1 MPERSIRTRFEL
13 EGEKQYKQAI
23 SEINSGVKVLDSE
36 MRKLSA
42 TFEGETGS
50 LDFLEREYDILNRKM
65 LSQKDSVET
74 LRQAVKD
81 AGQAYKESD
90 PRLQQWIIRLNDAEA
105 ALAKTYGKLGEVQAA
120 IDNDFI
126 DTQTVY
132 VKELSE
138 EVKVFDSQLGLL
150 DKTYKDNADSAE
162 YLSQKQ
168 EILKAKIGNQA
179 EAVDV
184 LEAALKKSIE
194 IHGKSAQQTRD
205 LQIALNSAK
214 GELIETRAAADDTA
228 TAMEELNKPV
238 EETVPEMKSLGD
250 VLDTI
255 ADKLGI
261 KLPDGISKFTG
272 GLGKIP
278 AATAAAVTGVA
289 AVVAVVIK
297 LEKKL
302 MDVTKE
308 TAAAAK
314 ALEALSSQTGVSTT
328 DLQAFQ
334 YAEDFIG
341 VSSDQLADSLKD
353 LTTKM
358 SDAANGNEE
367 TAAKFDQLSV
377 SIYDAQGN
385 LRSSYDVFLDVIDGL
400 GEMSNQAER
409 DALAMSLINE
419 SAQQLNPLIE
429 QGSGSLKKYADE
441 AENVG
446 YILSNDQLKA
456 LTAVDEAQNR
466 LLKSQ
471 EAVSKQISA
480 EYAPYMSDA
489 LNETRELIEKVGT
502 ALVDS
507 GAVDAFG
514 SILDSAV
521 SLLEPLGDLT
531 ADILPP
537 LGKLLQGI
545 AGTLA
550 WAADTI
556 NLIVGLL
563 TLNGDRISTALGLN
577 PNKASNIQK
586 ALYGADYKTES
597 YYDSTGNY
605 YDPTTGQWTGNYF
618 HNAGGNDNFPG
629 GRTRVGE
636 NGPETVYLPQG
647 TVIAN
652 AQETRADGGYDA
664 PVNVYIEA
672 RTIQEFNDI
681 IEIVRDAQRVRR
693 MKGAPR

>member
-1 MPERSIRTRFEL
+1 MATRKVNTEFTVT
-13 EGEKQYKQAI
+13 GEEKLRRAI
-23 SEINSGVKVLDSE
+23 TEINNGAKVLKSE
-36 MRKLSA
+36 MNKLTAEYDGNTDSA
-42 TFEGETGS
+42 E
-50 LDFLEREYDILNRKM
+50 FLTQKYDILERQM
-65 LSQKDSVET
+65 LTQKDKVEA
-74 LRQAVKD
+74 LKQAVAD
-81 AGQAYKESD
+81 SAEAYGEADS
-90 PRLQQWIIRLNDAEA
+90 RTQNWIIQLNNAEA
-105 ALAKTYGKLGEVQAA
+105 ALANTYGEMGR
-120 IDNDFI
+120 
-126 DTQTVY
+126 TQTAIENMD
-132 VKELSE
+132 KSLD
-138 EVKVFDSQLGLL
+138 EVSDSTG
-150 DKTYKDNADSAE
+150 SA
-162 YLSQKQ
+162 
-168 EILKAKIGNQA
+168 A
-179 EAVDV
+179 EGV
-184 LEAALKKSIE
+184 
-194 IHGKSAQQTRD
+194 T
-205 LQIALNSAK
+205 
-214 GELIETRAAADDTA
+214 
-228 TAMEELNKPV
+228 
-238 EETVPEMKSLGD
+238 SLGD
-250 VLDTI
+250 VLDTV
-255 ADKLGI
+255 ADKLGV
-261 KLPDGISKFTG
+261 KLPDGLSKFTG

-278 AATAAAVTGVA
+278 ASTAAAAAGIA
-289 AVVAVVIK
+289 AVVAAGIK
-297 LEKKL
+297 LERKL

-314 ALEALSSQTGVSTT
+314 ELEALSLQTSVSTT

-367 TAAKFDQLSV
+367 TAAKFDQLGV

-429 QGSGSLKKYADE
+429 QGSGSLKKYAAE
-441 AENVG
+441 AEKVG

-456 LTAVDEAQNR
+456 LTDVDEAQNR

-502 ALVDS
+502 ALIDS

-537 LGKLLQGI
+537 LGTLLQGI

>member
-1 MPERSIRTRFEL
+1 MPTRQVNTDFKVT
-13 EGEKQYKQAI
+13 GEEKLKRAI
-23 SEINSGVKVLDSE
+23 AEINNGTKVLNSE
-36 MRKLSA
+36 MRKLTAEYDGNNDSI
-42 TFEGETGS
+42 E
-50 LDFLEREYDILNRKM
+50 FLTQKYDILERQM
-65 LSQKDSVET
+65 LSQKDKVEA
-74 LRQAVKD
+74 LKKAVAD
-81 AGQAYKESD
+81 SAEAYGEADS
-90 PRLQQWIIRLNDAEA
+90 RTQNWIIQLNNAEA
-105 ALAKTYGKLGEVQAA
+105 ALANTYGEMGR
-120 IDNDFI
+120 
-126 DTQTVY
+126 TQTAIENMD
-132 VKELSE
+132 KSLD
-138 EVKVFDSQLGLL
+138 EVSGS
-150 DKTYKDNADSAE
+150 TGSA
-162 YLSQKQ
+162 
-168 EILKAKIGNQA
+168 A
-179 EAVDV
+179 EGV
-184 LEAALKKSIE
+184 
-194 IHGKSAQQTRD
+194 T
-205 LQIALNSAK
+205 
-214 GELIETRAAADDTA
+214 
-228 TAMEELNKPV
+228 
-238 EETVPEMKSLGD
+238 SLGD
-250 VLDTI
+250 VLDTV
-255 ADKLGI
+255 ADKLGV

-278 AATAAAVTGVA
+278 ASTAAAAAGIA
-289 AVVAVVIK
+289 AVVAAGIK
-297 LEKKL
+297 LERKL

-308 TAAAAK
+308 SAAAAK
-314 ALEALSSQTGVSTT
+314 ELEALSLQSGVSAQ

-334 YAEDFIG
+334 YAEDFLD
-341 VSSDQLADSLKD
+341 VSTDTLTDSLKD

-358 SDAANGNEE
+358 SDAKDGNEDVI
-367 TAAKFDQLSV
+367 AMFDQLGVSV
-377 SIYDAQGN
+377 TDAGGN
-385 LRSSYDVFLDVIDGL
+385 LRDSYDVFLDVIDGL

-409 DALAMSLINE
+409 DALAMGLINE
-419 SAQQLNPLIE
+419 SAQKLNPLIE
-429 QGSGSLKKYADE
+429 QGSGSLKKYAAE

-489 LNETRELIEKVGT
+489 LNETRELIENVGK
-502 ALVDS
+502 ALIDS

-531 ADILPP
+531 SDILPP
-537 LGKLLQGI
+537 LGTLLQGI

>member
-1 MPERSIRTRFEL
+1 MATRKVNTEFTVT
-13 EGEKQYKQAI
+13 GEEKLRRAI
-23 SEINSGVKVLDSE
+23 TEINNGAKVLKSE
-36 MRKLSA
+36 MNKLTAEYDGNTDSA
-42 TFEGETGS
+42 E
-50 LDFLEREYDILNRKM
+50 FLTQKYDILERQM
-65 LSQKDSVET
+65 LTQQDKVKF
-74 LRQAVKD
+74 LKQAV
-81 AGQAYKESD
+81 AGAAEAYGEADS
-90 PRLQQWIIRLNDAEA
+90 RTQNWIIQLNNAEA
-105 ALAKTYGKLGEVQAA
+105 ALANTYGEMGR
-120 IDNDFI
+120 
-126 DTQTVY
+126 TQTAI
-132 VKELSE
+132 E
-138 EVKVFDSQLGLL
+138 DMDGAL
-150 DKTYKDNADSAE
+150 DNVSGST
-162 YLSQKQ
+162 
-168 EILKAKIGNQA
+168 
-179 EAVDV
+179 
-184 LEAALKKSIE
+184 
-194 IHGKSAQQTRD
+194 
-205 LQIALNSAK
+205 
-214 GELIETRAAADDTA
+214 ETASGG
-228 TAMEELNKPV
+228 ME
-238 EETVPEMKSLGD
+238 SLGD
-250 VLDTI
+250 VLDTV

-261 KLPDGISKFTG
+261 KLPDSITKTAD
-272 GLGKIP
+272 GLGAIP
-278 AATAAAVTGVA
+278 TSTAVAAGAFAAVL
-289 AVVAVVIK
+289 AVVVK

-302 MDVTKE
+302 MDMTKE
-308 TAAAAK
+308 AADSAK
-314 ALEALSSQTGVSTT
+314 NLVDMSSQTGISTEN
-328 DLQAFQ
+328 LQAFQ

-341 VSSDQLADSLKD
+341 VSTDTIADSLKD

-358 SDAANGNEE
+358 SDAANGNEDVIE
-367 TAAKFDQLSV
+367 KFDQLGV
-377 SIYDAQGN
+377 SIYDADGN
-385 LRSSYDVFLDVIDGL
+385 LRNAEDTFWDVVDSL
-400 GEMSNQAER
+400 GEMSNQTER
-409 DALAMSLINE
+409 DALAMDLINE
-419 SAQQLNPLIE
+419 SAQKLNPLIE
-429 QGSGSLKKYADE
+429 IGSEGFKKYADE

-502 ALVDS
+502 ALIDS

>member
-1 MPERSIRTRFEL
+1 MATRKVNTEFTVT
-13 EGEKQYKQAI
+13 GEKELRRAI
-23 SEINSGVKVLDSE
+23 TEINNGAKVLKSEMNKLTAEYDGNTDSAEFLAEKYDILVRQMLTQQDKVKVL
-36 MRKLSA
+36 K
-42 TFEGETGS
+42 
-50 LDFLEREYDILNRKM
+50 
-65 LSQKDSVET
+65 
-74 LRQAVKD
+74 QAV
-81 AGQAYKESD
+81 AGAAEAYGEADS
-90 PRLQQWIIRLNDAEA
+90 RTQNWIIELNNAKA
-105 ALAKTYGKLGEVQAA
+105 ALAN
-120 IDNDFI
+120 I
-126 DTQTVY
+126 
-132 VKELSE
+132 S
-138 EVKVFDSQLGLL
+138 
-150 DKTYKDNADSAE
+150 
-162 YLSQKQ
+162 
-168 EILKAKIGNQA
+168 
-179 EAVDV
+179 
-184 LEAALKKSIE
+184 
-194 IHGKSAQQTRD
+194 
-205 LQIALNSAK
+205 
-214 GELIETRAAADDTA
+214 GELERTDTA
-228 TAMEELNKPV
+228 IEDMNKAFDGVSGSTGTATEDM
-238 EETVPEMKSLGD
+238 TSLGD
-250 VLDTI
+250 VLDTV

-272 GLGKIP
+272 RLGKIP
-278 AATAAAVTGVA
+278 ASTAAAAAGIA
-289 AVVAVVIK
+289 AVVAIVIK

-302 MDVTKE
+302 IDVTKE

-314 ALEALSSQTGVSTT
+314 ELEALSLQTGVSTT

-367 TAAKFDQLSV
+367 TAAKFDQLGV

-385 LRSSYDVFLDVIDGL
+385 LRSAYDVFLDVIDGL

-429 QGSGSLKKYADE
+429 QGSGSLKKYAAE

-489 LNETRELIEKVGT
+489 LNETRELIEKVGK

-521 SLLEPLGDLT
+521 SLLEPLGDLVS
-531 ADILPP
+531 DLLPP
-537 LGKLLQGI
+537 LGFLLQGV
-545 AGTLA
+545 AGTIA
-550 WAADTI
+550 WIADTI

>member
-1 MPERSIRTRFEL
+1 MATRKVNTEFTVT
-13 EGEKQYKQAI
+13 GEEKLRRAI
-23 SEINSGVKVLDSE
+23 TEINNGAKVLKSE
-36 MRKLSA
+36 MNKLTAEYDGNTDSA
-42 TFEGETGS
+42 E
-50 LDFLEREYDILNRKM
+50 FLTQKYDILERQM
-65 LSQKDSVET
+65 LTQKDKVEA
-74 LRQAVKD
+74 LKQAVAD
-81 AGQAYKESD
+81 SAEAYGEADSKT
-90 PRLQQWIIRLNDAEA
+90 QGWIIQLNNAEA
-105 ALAKTYGKLGEVQAA
+105 ALANTYGEMGR
-120 IDNDFI
+120 
-126 DTQTVY
+126 TQTAIEDMD
-132 VKELSE
+132 KSLD
-138 EVKVFDSQLGLL
+138 EVS
-150 DKTYKDNADSAE
+150 DSAG
-162 YLSQKQ
+162 S
-168 EILKAKIGNQA
+168 
-179 EAVDV
+179 
-184 LEAALKKSIE
+184 AA
-194 IHGKSAQQTRD
+194 GGMT
-205 LQIALNSAK
+205 
-214 GELIETRAAADDTA
+214 
-228 TAMEELNKPV
+228 
-238 EETVPEMKSLGD
+238 SLGD
-250 VLDTI
+250 VLDTV

-278 AATAAAVTGVA
+278 AATAAAVTGIA
-289 AVVAVVIK
+289 AVVAVVIQ
-297 LEKKL
+297 LTKKL

-314 ALEALSSQTGVSTT
+314 ELQALSSQTGISTR

-358 SDAANGNEE
+358 ADAANGNEE
-367 TAAKFDQLSV
+367 TAAKFDQLGV

-419 SAQQLNPLIE
+419 SAQKLNPLIE
-429 QGSGSLKKYADE
+429 QGSGSLKKYAAE

-456 LTAVDEAQNR
+456 LTAVDDAMNR
-466 LLKSQ
+466 LRLSQ
-471 EAVSKQISA
+471 EAVTKQISA
-480 EYAPYMSDA
+480 EFAPYMSDA
-489 LNETRELIEKVGT
+489 LNETRKLIENIGK

-507 GAVDAFG
+507 GAVDAIG
-514 SILDSAV
+514 SILDSVV
-521 SLLEPLGDLT
+521 SILEPLSELT
-531 ADILPP
+531 QVLMPVVSVQLKAV
-537 LGKLLQGI
+537 
-545 AGTLA
+545 AGTIA
-550 WAADTI
+550 WIADAI
-556 NLIVGLL
+556 NLIAGLL

>member
-1 MPERSIRTRFEL
+1 MPTRQVNTDFKVT
-13 EGEKQYKQAI
+13 GEEKLKRAI
-23 SEINSGVKVLDSE
+23 AEINNGTKVLNSE
-36 MRKLSA
+36 MRKLTAEYDGNTDSV
-42 TFEGETGS
+42 E
-50 LDFLEREYDILNRKM
+50 FLTQKYDILERQM
-65 LSQKDSVET
+65 LTQKDKVEV
-74 LRQAVKD
+74 LKKAVAD
-81 AGQAYKESD
+81 SAAAYGEADS
-90 PRLQQWIIRLNDAEA
+90 RTQNWIIQLNNAEA
-105 ALAKTYGKLGEVQAA
+105 ALANTYSEMGR
-120 IDNDFI
+120 
-126 DTQTVY
+126 TQTAIENMD
-132 VKELSE
+132 KSLD
-138 EVKVFDSQLGLL
+138 EVSDSTG
-150 DKTYKDNADSAE
+150 SA
-162 YLSQKQ
+162 
-168 EILKAKIGNQA
+168 A
-179 EAVDV
+179 EGV
-184 LEAALKKSIE
+184 
-194 IHGKSAQQTRD
+194 T
-205 LQIALNSAK
+205 
-214 GELIETRAAADDTA
+214 
-228 TAMEELNKPV
+228 
-238 EETVPEMKSLGD
+238 SLGD
-250 VLDTI
+250 VLDTV
-255 ADKLGI
+255 ADKLGV

-278 AATAAAVTGVA
+278 ASTAAAAAGIA
-289 AVVAVVIK
+289 AVVAAGIK
-297 LEKKL
+297 LERKL
-302 MDVTKE
+302 MDITRE
-308 TAAAAK
+308 SAAAAK
-314 ALEALSSQTGVSTT
+314 ELEALSLQSGVSAQ

-334 YAEDFIG
+334 YAEDFLD
-341 VSSDQLADSLKD
+341 VSTDTLTDSLKD

-358 SDAANGNEE
+358 SDAKDGNEDVI
-367 TAAKFDQLSV
+367 AMFDQLGVSV
-377 SIYDAQGN
+377 TDAGGN
-385 LRSSYDVFLDVIDGL
+385 LRDSYDVFLDVIDGL

-409 DALAMSLINE
+409 DALAMGLINE

-429 QGSGSLKKYADE
+429 QGSGSLKKYAAE

-537 LGKLLQGI
+537 LGTLLQGI

>member
-1 MPERSIRTRFEL
+1 MPTRQVNTDFKVT
-13 EGEKQYKQAI
+13 GEEKLKRAI
-23 SEINSGVKVLDSE
+23 AEINNGTKVLNSE
-36 MRKLSA
+36 MRKLTAEYDGNNDSI
-42 TFEGETGS
+42 E
-50 LDFLEREYDILNRKM
+50 FLTQKYDILERQM
-65 LSQKDSVET
+65 LSQKDKVEA
-74 LRQAVKD
+74 LKKAVAD
-81 AGQAYKESD
+81 SAEAYGEADS
-90 PRLQQWIIRLNDAEA
+90 RTQNWIIQLNNAEA
-105 ALAKTYGKLGEVQAA
+105 ALANTYGEMGR
-120 IDNDFI
+120 
-126 DTQTVY
+126 TQTAIENMD
-132 VKELSE
+132 KSLD
-138 EVKVFDSQLGLL
+138 EVSGS
-150 DKTYKDNADSAE
+150 TGSA
-162 YLSQKQ
+162 
-168 EILKAKIGNQA
+168 A
-179 EAVDV
+179 EGV
-184 LEAALKKSIE
+184 
-194 IHGKSAQQTRD
+194 T
-205 LQIALNSAK
+205 
-214 GELIETRAAADDTA
+214 
-228 TAMEELNKPV
+228 
-238 EETVPEMKSLGD
+238 SLGD
-250 VLDTI
+250 VLDTV
-255 ADKLGI
+255 ADKLGV

-278 AATAAAVTGVA
+278 ASTAAAAAGIA
-289 AVVAVVIK
+289 AVVAAGIK
-297 LEKKL
+297 LERKL

-308 TAAAAK
+308 SAAAAK
-314 ALEALSSQTGVSTT
+314 ELEALSLQSGVSAQ

-334 YAEDFIG
+334 YAEDFLD
-341 VSSDQLADSLKD
+341 VSTDTLTDSLKD

-358 SDAANGNEE
+358 SDAKDGNEE
-367 TAAKFDQLSV
+367 VITMFDQLGVSV
-377 SIYDAQGN
+377 TDAGGN
-385 LRSSYDVFLDVIDGL
+385 LRDSYDVFLDVIDGL

-409 DALAMSLINE
+409 DALAMGLINE
-419 SAQQLNPLIE
+419 SAQKLNPLIE
-429 QGSGSLKKYADE
+429 QGSASLKKYADE

-489 LNETRELIEKVGT
+489 LNQTRELIEKVGT
-502 ALVDS
+502 ELIDS
-507 GAVDAFG
+507 GADEAFG

-537 LGKLLQGI
+537 LGTLLQGI

>member
-1 MPERSIRTRFEL
+1 MATRKVNTEFTVT
-13 EGEKQYKQAI
+13 GEEKLRRAI
-23 SEINSGVKVLDSE
+23 TEINNGAKVLKSE
-36 MRKLSA
+36 MNKLTAEYDGNTDSA
-42 TFEGETGS
+42 E
-50 LDFLEREYDILNRKM
+50 FLTQKYDILERQM
-65 LSQKDSVET
+65 LTQKDKVEA
-74 LRQAVKD
+74 LKQAVAD
-81 AGQAYKESD
+81 SAEAYGEADS
-90 PRLQQWIIRLNDAEA
+90 RTQNWIIQLNNAEA
-105 ALAKTYGKLGEVQAA
+105 ALANTYGEMGR
-120 IDNDFI
+120 
-126 DTQTVY
+126 TQTAIEDMD
-132 VKELSE
+132 KSLD
-138 EVKVFDSQLGLL
+138 EVSDSTG
-150 DKTYKDNADSAE
+150 SA
-162 YLSQKQ
+162 
-168 EILKAKIGNQA
+168 AG
-179 EAVDV
+179 
-184 LEAALKKSIE
+184 
-194 IHGKSAQQTRD
+194 GMT
-205 LQIALNSAK
+205 
-214 GELIETRAAADDTA
+214 
-228 TAMEELNKPV
+228 
-238 EETVPEMKSLGD
+238 SLGD
-250 VLDTI
+250 VLDTV

-278 AATAAAVTGVA
+278 ASTAAAAAGIA
-289 AVVAVVIK
+289 AVVAIVIK

-314 ALEALSSQTGVSTT
+314 ELEALSLQTSVSTT

-367 TAAKFDQLSV
+367 TAAKFDQLGV

-409 DALAMSLINE
+409 DALAMGLINE

-429 QGSGSLKKYADE
+429 QGSGSLKKYAAE

-446 YILSNDQLKA
+446 YILSNDQMKA

-537 LGKLLQGI
+537 LGTLLQGI

>member
-1 MPERSIRTRFEL
+1 MSRKVNTEFTVT
-13 EGEKQYKQAI
+13 GEKELRRAI
-23 SEINSGVKVLDSE
+23 TEINNGAKVLKSEMNKLTAEYDGNTDSAEFLAQKYDILVRQMLTQQDKVKVL
-36 MRKLSA
+36 K
-42 TFEGETGS
+42 
-50 LDFLEREYDILNRKM
+50 
-65 LSQKDSVET
+65 
-74 LRQAVKD
+74 QAV
-81 AGQAYKESD
+81 AGAAEAYGEADS
-90 PRLQQWIIRLNDAEA
+90 RTQNWIIELNNAEA
-105 ALAKTYGKLGEVQAA
+105 ALAN
-120 IDNDFI
+120 I
-126 DTQTVY
+126 
-132 VKELSE
+132 S
-138 EVKVFDSQLGLL
+138 
-150 DKTYKDNADSAE
+150 
-162 YLSQKQ
+162 
-168 EILKAKIGNQA
+168 
-179 EAVDV
+179 
-184 LEAALKKSIE
+184 
-194 IHGKSAQQTRD
+194 
-205 LQIALNSAK
+205 
-214 GELIETRAAADDTA
+214 GELERTDTA
-228 TAMEELNKPV
+228 IEDMNKAFDGVSGSTGTATED
-238 EETVPEMKSLGD
+238 MKSLGD
-250 VLDTI
+250 VLDTV

-272 GLGKIP
+272 KLGKIP
-278 AATAAAVTGVA
+278 ASTAVAVTGIA
-289 AVVAVVIK
+289 AVVAIVIK

-302 MDVTKE
+302 IDVTKE

-314 ALEALSSQTGVSTT
+314 KLEALSLQTGVSTT

-358 SDAANGNEE
+358 FDAANGNEE
-367 TAAKFDQLSV
+367 TAAKFDQLGV

-385 LRSSYDVFLDVIDGL
+385 LRSAYDVFLDVIDGL
-400 GEMSNQAER
+400 GEMGNQAER
-409 DALAMSLINE
+409 DALAMGLINE
-419 SAQQLNPLIE
+419 SAQKLNPLIE
-429 QGSGSLKKYADE
+429 QGSGSLKKYAAE

-489 LNETRELIEKVGT
+489 LNQTRELIEKVGK

-507 GAVDAFG
+507 GAVEAFG

-537 LGKLLQGI
+537 LGTLLKGV
-545 AGTLA
+545 AGTIA
-550 WAADTI
+550 WIADTI

-563 TLNGDRISTALGLN
+563 TLNGDRISTALGFN

-586 ALYGADYKTES
+586 TLYGADYKTES

-605 YDPTTGQWTGNYF
+605 YDPTTGQFSGNYF

>member
-1 MPERSIRTRFEL
+1 MPTRQVNTDFKVT
-13 EGEKQYKQAI
+13 GEEKLKRAI
-23 SEINSGVKVLDSE
+23 AEINNGTKVLNSE
-36 MRKLSA
+36 MRKLTAEYDGNNDSI
-42 TFEGETGS
+42 E
-50 LDFLEREYDILNRKM
+50 FLTQKYDILERQM
-65 LSQKDSVET
+65 LSQKDKVEA
-74 LRQAVKD
+74 LKKAVAD
-81 AGQAYKESD
+81 SAEAYGEADS
-90 PRLQQWIIRLNDAEA
+90 RTQNWIIQLNNAEA
-105 ALAKTYGKLGEVQAA
+105 ALANTYGEMGR
-120 IDNDFI
+120 
-126 DTQTVY
+126 TQTAIENMD
-132 VKELSE
+132 KSLD
-138 EVKVFDSQLGLL
+138 EVSGS
-150 DKTYKDNADSAE
+150 TGSA
-162 YLSQKQ
+162 
-168 EILKAKIGNQA
+168 A
-179 EAVDV
+179 EGV
-184 LEAALKKSIE
+184 
-194 IHGKSAQQTRD
+194 T
-205 LQIALNSAK
+205 
-214 GELIETRAAADDTA
+214 
-228 TAMEELNKPV
+228 
-238 EETVPEMKSLGD
+238 SLGD
-250 VLDTI
+250 VLDTV
-255 ADKLGI
+255 ADKLGV

-278 AATAAAVTGVA
+278 ASTAAAAAGIA
-289 AVVAVVIK
+289 AVVAIVIK

-314 ALEALSSQTGVSTT
+314 ELEALSLQTGVSTT

-367 TAAKFDQLSV
+367 TAAKFDQLGV

-429 QGSGSLKKYADE
+429 QGSGSLKKYAAE

-489 LNETRELIEKVGT
+489 LNQTRELIEKVGA

-537 LGKLLQGI
+537 LGTLLQGI

-586 ALYGADYKTES
+586 ALYGADYKTER

>member
-1 MPERSIRTRFEL
+1 MPTRQVNTDFKVT
-13 EGEKQYKQAI
+13 GEEKLKRAI
-23 SEINSGVKVLDSE
+23 AEINNGTKVLNSE
-36 MRKLSA
+36 LRKLTAEYDGNNDSI
-42 TFEGETGS
+42 E
-50 LDFLEREYDILNRKM
+50 FLTQKYDILERQM
-65 LSQKDSVET
+65 LSQKDKVEA
-74 LRQAVKD
+74 LKKAVAD
-81 AGQAYKESD
+81 SAEAYGEADS
-90 PRLQQWIIRLNDAEA
+90 RTQNWIIQLNNAEA
-105 ALAKTYGKLGEVQAA
+105 ALANTYGEMGR
-120 IDNDFI
+120 
-126 DTQTVY
+126 TQTAIENMD
-132 VKELSE
+132 KSLD
-138 EVKVFDSQLGLL
+138 EVSGS
-150 DKTYKDNADSAE
+150 TGSA
-162 YLSQKQ
+162 
-168 EILKAKIGNQA
+168 A
-179 EAVDV
+179 EGV
-184 LEAALKKSIE
+184 
-194 IHGKSAQQTRD
+194 T
-205 LQIALNSAK
+205 
-214 GELIETRAAADDTA
+214 
-228 TAMEELNKPV
+228 
-238 EETVPEMKSLGD
+238 SLGD
-250 VLDTI
+250 VLDTV
-255 ADKLGI
+255 ADKLGV

-278 AATAAAVTGVA
+278 ASTAAAAAGIA
-289 AVVAVVIK
+289 AVVAAGIK
-297 LEKKL
+297 LERKL

-308 TAAAAK
+308 SAAAAK
-314 ALEALSSQTGVSTT
+314 ELEALSLQSGVSAQ

-334 YAEDFIG
+334 YAEDFLD
-341 VSSDQLADSLKD
+341 VSTDTLTDSLKD

-358 SDAANGNEE
+358 SDAKDGNEE
-367 TAAKFDQLSV
+367 VITMFDQLGVSV
-377 SIYDAQGN
+377 TDAGGN
-385 LRSSYDVFLDVIDGL
+385 LRDSYDVFLDVIDGL

-409 DALAMSLINE
+409 DALAMGLINE
-419 SAQQLNPLIE
+419 SAQKLNPLIE
-429 QGSGSLKKYADE
+429 QGSASLKKYADE

-489 LNETRELIEKVGT
+489 LNQTRELIEKVGT
-502 ALVDS
+502 ALIDS
-507 GAVDAFG
+507 GAVEAFG

-537 LGKLLQGI
+537 LGTLLQGI

>member
-1 MPERSIRTRFEL
+1 MPTRQVNTDFKVT
-13 EGEKQYKQAI
+13 GEEKLKRAI
-23 SEINSGVKVLDSE
+23 AEINNGTKVLNSE
-36 MRKLSA
+36 MRKLTAEYDGNNDSV
-42 TFEGETGS
+42 E
-50 LDFLEREYDILNRKM
+50 FLTQKYDILERQM
-65 LSQKDSVET
+65 LTQKDKVEA
-74 LRQAVKD
+74 LKQAVAD
-81 AGQAYKESD
+81 SAEAYGEADS
-90 PRLQQWIIRLNDAEA
+90 RTQNWIIQLNNAEA
-105 ALAKTYGKLGEVQAA
+105 ALANTYGEMGR
-120 IDNDFI
+120 
-126 DTQTVY
+126 TQTAIENMD
-132 VKELSE
+132 KSLD
-138 EVKVFDSQLGLL
+138 EVSDSTGL
-150 DKTYKDNADSAE
+150 AAE
-162 YLSQKQ
+162 
-168 EILKAKIGNQA
+168 G
-179 EAVDV
+179 V
-184 LEAALKKSIE
+184 
-194 IHGKSAQQTRD
+194 T
-205 LQIALNSAK
+205 
-214 GELIETRAAADDTA
+214 
-228 TAMEELNKPV
+228 
-238 EETVPEMKSLGD
+238 SLGD
-250 VLDTI
+250 VLDTV
-255 ADKLGI
+255 ADKLGV
-261 KLPDGISKFTG
+261 KLPDGLSKFTG

-278 AATAAAVTGVA
+278 ASTAAAAAGIA
-289 AVVAVVIK
+289 AVVAAGIK
-297 LEKKL
+297 LERKL

-314 ALEALSSQTGVSTT
+314 ELEALSLQTSVSTT

-367 TAAKFDQLSV
+367 TAAKFDQLGV

-429 QGSGSLKKYADE
+429 QGSGSLKKYAAE

-489 LNETRELIEKVGT
+489 LNQTRDLIEKVGT

-537 LGKLLQGI
+537 LGTLLQGI

>member
-1 MPERSIRTRFEL
+1 MPTRQVNTDFKVT
-13 EGEKQYKQAI
+13 GEEKLKRAI
-23 SEINSGVKVLDSE
+23 AEINNGTKVLNSE
-36 MRKLSA
+36 MRKLTAEYDGNNDSV
-42 TFEGETGS
+42 E
-50 LDFLEREYDILNRKM
+50 FLTQKYDILERQM
-65 LSQKDSVET
+65 LTQKDKVEA
-74 LRQAVKD
+74 LKQAVAD
-81 AGQAYKESD
+81 SAEAYGEADS
-90 PRLQQWIIRLNDAEA
+90 RTQNWIIQLNNAEA
-105 ALAKTYGKLGEVQAA
+105 ALANTYGEMGR
-120 IDNDFI
+120 
-126 DTQTVY
+126 TQTAIENMD
-132 VKELSE
+132 KSLD
-138 EVKVFDSQLGLL
+138 EVSDSTG
-150 DKTYKDNADSAE
+150 SA
-162 YLSQKQ
+162 
-168 EILKAKIGNQA
+168 A
-179 EAVDV
+179 EGV
-184 LEAALKKSIE
+184 
-194 IHGKSAQQTRD
+194 T
-205 LQIALNSAK
+205 
-214 GELIETRAAADDTA
+214 
-228 TAMEELNKPV
+228 
-238 EETVPEMKSLGD
+238 SLGD
-250 VLDTI
+250 VLDTV
-255 ADKLGI
+255 ADKLGV
-261 KLPDGISKFTG
+261 KLPDGLSKFTG

-278 AATAAAVTGVA
+278 ASTAAAAAGIA
-289 AVVAVVIK
+289 AVVAAGIK
-297 LEKKL
+297 LERKL

-314 ALEALSSQTGVSTT
+314 ELEALSLQTSVSTT

-367 TAAKFDQLSV
+367 TAAKFDQLGV

-502 ALVDS
+502 ALIDS

-537 LGKLLQGI
+537 LGTLLQGI

>member
-1 MPERSIRTRFEL
+1 MATRKVNTEFTVT
-13 EGEKQYKQAI
+13 GEEKLRRAI
-23 SEINSGVKVLDSE
+23 TEINNGAKVLKSE
-36 MRKLSA
+36 MNKLTAEYDGNTDSA
-42 TFEGETGS
+42 E
-50 LDFLEREYDILNRKM
+50 FLTQKYDILERQM
-65 LSQKDSVET
+65 LTQKDKVEA
-74 LRQAVKD
+74 LKQAVAD
-81 AGQAYKESD
+81 SAAAYGEADS
-90 PRLQQWIIRLNDAEA
+90 RTQNWIIQLNNAEA
-105 ALAKTYGKLGEVQAA
+105 ALANIYGEMGR
-120 IDNDFI
+120 
-126 DTQTVY
+126 TQTAI
-132 VKELSE
+132 ENM
-138 EVKVFDSQLGLL
+138 DGAL
-150 DKTYKDNADSAE
+150 DDVSGSTGSA
-162 YLSQKQ
+162 
-168 EILKAKIGNQA
+168 A
-179 EAVDV
+179 EGV
-184 LEAALKKSIE
+184 
-194 IHGKSAQQTRD
+194 T
-205 LQIALNSAK
+205 
-214 GELIETRAAADDTA
+214 
-228 TAMEELNKPV
+228 
-238 EETVPEMKSLGD
+238 SLGD
-250 VLDTI
+250 VLDTV
-255 ADKLGI
+255 ADKLGV

-289 AVVAVVIK
+289 AVVAIVIK

-314 ALEALSSQTGVSTT
+314 ELEALSLQTSVSTT
-328 DLQAFQ
+328 DLQAFK

-367 TAAKFDQLSV
+367 TAAKFDQLGV

-400 GEMSNQAER
+400 GELRNQAER

-419 SAQQLNPLIE
+419 SAQQLNPIIE
-429 QGSGSLKKYADE
+429 QGSGSLKKYAAE

-489 LNETRELIEKVGT
+489 LNETRELIEKVGK
-502 ALVDS
+502 ALIDS

-521 SLLEPLGDLT
+521 SLLEPLGDLVS
-531 ADILPP
+531 DLLPP
-537 LGKLLQGI
+537 LGVLLQGV
-545 AGTLA
+545 AGTIA
-550 WAADTI
+550 WIADTI

>member
-1 MPERSIRTRFEL
+1 MPTRQVNTDFKVT
-13 EGEKQYKQAI
+13 GEEKLKRAI
-23 SEINSGVKVLDSE
+23 AEINNGTKVLNSE
-36 MRKLSA
+36 MRKLTAEYDGNNDSV
-42 TFEGETGS
+42 E
-50 LDFLEREYDILNRKM
+50 FLTQKYDILERQM
-65 LSQKDSVET
+65 LTQKDKVEA
-74 LRQAVKD
+74 LKQAVAD
-81 AGQAYKESD
+81 SAEAYGEADS
-90 PRLQQWIIRLNDAEA
+90 RTQNWIIQLNNAEA
-105 ALAKTYGKLGEVQAA
+105 ALANTYGEMGR
-120 IDNDFI
+120 
-126 DTQTVY
+126 TQTAI
-132 VKELSE
+132 ENMDGALD
-138 EVKVFDSQLGLL
+138 EVSDSTG
-150 DKTYKDNADSAE
+150 SA
-162 YLSQKQ
+162 
-168 EILKAKIGNQA
+168 A
-179 EAVDV
+179 EGV
-184 LEAALKKSIE
+184 
-194 IHGKSAQQTRD
+194 T
-205 LQIALNSAK
+205 
-214 GELIETRAAADDTA
+214 
-228 TAMEELNKPV
+228 
-238 EETVPEMKSLGD
+238 SLGD
-250 VLDTI
+250 VLDTV
-255 ADKLGI
+255 ADKLGV

-278 AATAAAVTGVA
+278 ASTAAAAAGIA
-289 AVVAVVIK
+289 AVGAAGIK
-297 LEKKL
+297 LERKL

-308 TAAAAK
+308 SAAAAK
-314 ALEALSSQTGVSTT
+314 ELEALSLQSGVSAQ

-334 YAEDFIG
+334 YAEDFLD
-341 VSSDQLADSLKD
+341 VSTDTLTDSLKD

-358 SDAANGNEE
+358 SDAKDGNEE
-367 TAAKFDQLSV
+367 VIAMFDQLGVSV
-377 SIYDAQGN
+377 TDAGGN
-385 LRSSYDVFLDVIDGL
+385 LRDSYDVFLDVIDGL

-409 DALAMSLINE
+409 DALAMGLINE
-419 SAQQLNPLIE
+419 SAQKLNPLIE
-429 QGSGSLKKYADE
+429 QGSVSLKKYADE

-489 LNETRELIEKVGT
+489 LNQTRELIEKVGT

-507 GAVDAFG
+507 GAVEAFG

-531 ADILPP
+531 SDILPP
-537 LGKLLQGI
+537 LGTLLQGI

-563 TLNGDRISTALGLN
+563 TLNGDRINTALGLN

-605 YDPTTGQWTGNYF
+605 YDPTTGQWTGNYY

>member
-1 MPERSIRTRFEL
+1 MATRKVNTEFTVT
-13 EGEKQYKQAI
+13 GEEKLRRAI
-23 SEINSGVKVLDSE
+23 TEINNGAKVLKSE
-36 MRKLSA
+36 MNKLTAEYDGNTDSA
-42 TFEGETGS
+42 E
-50 LDFLEREYDILNRKM
+50 FLTQKYDILERQM
-65 LSQKDSVET
+65 LTQKDKVEA
-74 LRQAVKD
+74 LKQAVAD
-81 AGQAYKESD
+81 SAEAYGEADS
-90 PRLQQWIIRLNDAEA
+90 RTQNWIIQLNNAEA
-105 ALAKTYGKLGEVQAA
+105 ALANTYGEMGR
-120 IDNDFI
+120 
-126 DTQTVY
+126 TQTAIENMD
-132 VKELSE
+132 KSLD
-138 EVKVFDSQLGLL
+138 EVSDSTG
-150 DKTYKDNADSAE
+150 SA
-162 YLSQKQ
+162 
-168 EILKAKIGNQA
+168 A
-179 EAVDV
+179 EGV
-184 LEAALKKSIE
+184 
-194 IHGKSAQQTRD
+194 T
-205 LQIALNSAK
+205 
-214 GELIETRAAADDTA
+214 
-228 TAMEELNKPV
+228 
-238 EETVPEMKSLGD
+238 SLGD
-250 VLDTI
+250 VLDTV
-255 ADKLGI
+255 ADKLGVN
-261 KLPDGISKFTG
+261 LPDGISKFTG

-278 AATAAAVTGVA
+278 ASTAAAAAGIA
-289 AVVAVVIK
+289 AVVAIVIK

-314 ALEALSSQTGVSTT
+314 ELEALSLQTGVSTT

-367 TAAKFDQLSV
+367 TAAKFDQLGV

-429 QGSGSLKKYADE
+429 QSPGSLKKYADE

-471 EAVSKQISA
+471 EAVTKQISA

-514 SILDSAV
+514 SILDSAI
-521 SLLEPLGDLT
+521 SLLEPLGDLVS
-531 ADILPP
+531 DLLPP
-537 LGKLLQGI
+537 LGVLLQGV
-545 AGTLA
+545 AGTIA
-550 WAADTI
+550 WIADTI

>member
-1 MPERSIRTRFEL
+1 MAKRKIETEL
-13 EGEKQYKQAI
+13 TLTGEEKFKRAI
-23 SEINSGVKVLDSE
+23 AEINNGAKVLSSE

-42 TFEGETGS
+42 EYDGNTDSAE
-50 LDFLEREYDILNRKM
+50 FLTQKYDILERQM
-65 LSQKDSVET
+65 LTQKDKVEA
-74 LRQAVKD
+74 LKQAVAD
-81 AGQAYKESD
+81 SAEAYGEADSKT
-90 PRLQQWIIRLNDAEA
+90 QGWIIQLNNAEA
-105 ALAKTYGKLGEVQAA
+105 ALANTYGEMGR
-120 IDNDFI
+120 
-126 DTQTVY
+126 TQTAI
-132 VKELSE
+132 E
-138 EVKVFDSQLGLL
+138 GL
-150 DKTYKDNADSAE
+150 DKSLDSV
-162 YLSQKQ
+162 SDST
-168 EILKAKIGNQA
+168 G
-179 EAVDV
+179 
-184 LEAALKKSIE
+184 AAS
-194 IHGKSAQQTRD
+194 G
-205 LQIALNSAK
+205 
-214 GELIETRAAADDTA
+214 G
-228 TAMEELNKPV
+228 ME
-238 EETVPEMKSLGD
+238 SLGS
-250 VLDTI
+250 VLDTV

-261 KLPDGISKFTG
+261 KLPSGISKFTG

-278 AATAAAVTGVA
+278 ASTAAAAAGIA
-289 AVVAVVIK
+289 AVVAIVIK

-314 ALEALSSQTGVSTT
+314 ELQALSSQTGVSTT

-358 SDAANGNEE
+358 ADAANGNEE
-367 TAAKFDQLSV
+367 TAAKFDQLGV

-409 DALAMSLINE
+409 DALAMGLINE
-419 SAQQLNPLIE
+419 SAQKLNPLIE
-429 QGSGSLKKYADE
+429 QGSGSLKKYAAE

-446 YILSNDQLKA
+446 YILSNNQLKA

-489 LNETRELIEKVGT
+489 LNQTRELIEKVGT

-507 GAVDAFG
+507 GAVEAFG

-537 LGKLLQGI
+537 LGTLLQGI

>member
-1 MPERSIRTRFEL
+1 MPTRQVNTDFKVT
-13 EGEKQYKQAI
+13 GEEKLKRAI
-23 SEINSGVKVLDSE
+23 AEINNGTKVLNSE
-36 MRKLSA
+36 MRKLTAEYDGNTDSA
-42 TFEGETGS
+42 E
-50 LDFLEREYDILNRKM
+50 FLTQKYDILERQM
-65 LSQKDSVET
+65 LTQKDKVEA
-74 LRQAVKD
+74 LKKAVAD
-81 AGQAYKESD
+81 SAAAYGEADS
-90 PRLQQWIIRLNDAEA
+90 RTQNWIIQLNNAEA
-105 ALAKTYGKLGEVQAA
+105 ALANTYGEMGR
-120 IDNDFI
+120 
-126 DTQTVY
+126 TQTAI
-132 VKELSE
+132 ENM
-138 EVKVFDSQLGLL
+138 DGAL
-150 DKTYKDNADSAE
+150 DDVSGSTGSA
-162 YLSQKQ
+162 
-168 EILKAKIGNQA
+168 A
-179 EAVDV
+179 EGV
-184 LEAALKKSIE
+184 
-194 IHGKSAQQTRD
+194 T
-205 LQIALNSAK
+205 
-214 GELIETRAAADDTA
+214 
-228 TAMEELNKPV
+228 
-238 EETVPEMKSLGD
+238 SLGD
-250 VLDTI
+250 VLDTV
-255 ADKLGI
+255 ADKLGV

-278 AATAAAVTGVA
+278 ASTAAAAAGVA

-314 ALEALSSQTGVSTT
+314 ELEALSLQTSVSTT

-367 TAAKFDQLSV
+367 TAAKFDQLGV

-429 QGSGSLKKYADE
+429 QGSGSLKKYAAE

-489 LNETRELIEKVGT
+489 LNQTRELIEKVGT

-537 LGKLLQGI
+537 LGTLLQGI

>member
-1 MPERSIRTRFEL
+1 MATRKVNTEFTVT
-13 EGEKQYKQAI
+13 GEEKLRRAI
-23 SEINSGVKVLDSE
+23 TEINNGAKVLKSE
-36 MRKLSA
+36 MNKLTAEYDGNTDSA
-42 TFEGETGS
+42 E
-50 LDFLEREYDILNRKM
+50 FLTQKYDILERQM
-65 LSQKDSVET
+65 LTQKDKVEA
-74 LRQAVKD
+74 LKQAVAD
-81 AGQAYKESD
+81 SAEAYGEADS
-90 PRLQQWIIRLNDAEA
+90 RTQNWIIQLNNAEA
-105 ALAKTYGKLGEVQAA
+105 ALANTYGEMGR
-120 IDNDFI
+120 
-126 DTQTVY
+126 TQTAIENMD
-132 VKELSE
+132 KSLD
-138 EVKVFDSQLGLL
+138 EVSDSTG
-150 DKTYKDNADSAE
+150 SA
-162 YLSQKQ
+162 
-168 EILKAKIGNQA
+168 A
-179 EAVDV
+179 EGV
-184 LEAALKKSIE
+184 
-194 IHGKSAQQTRD
+194 T
-205 LQIALNSAK
+205 
-214 GELIETRAAADDTA
+214 
-228 TAMEELNKPV
+228 
-238 EETVPEMKSLGD
+238 SLGD
-250 VLDTI
+250 VLDTV
-255 ADKLGI
+255 ADKLGV

-278 AATAAAVTGVA
+278 VSTAAAAAYIA
-289 AVVAVVIK
+289 AVVAAGIK
-297 LEKKL
+297 LERKL

-308 TAAAAK
+308 SAAAAK
-314 ALEALSSQTGVSTT
+314 ELEALSLQSGVSAQ

-334 YAEDFIG
+334 YAEDFLD
-341 VSSDQLADSLKD
+341 VSTDTLTDSLKD

-358 SDAANGNEE
+358 SDAKDGNEDVI
-367 TAAKFDQLSV
+367 AMFDQLGVSV
-377 SIYDAQGN
+377 TDAGGN
-385 LRSSYDVFLDVIDGL
+385 LRDSYDVFLDVIDGL

-409 DALAMSLINE
+409 DALAMGLINE
-419 SAQQLNPLIE
+419 SAQKLNPLIE
-429 QGSGSLKKYADE
+429 QGSGSLKKYAAE

-489 LNETRELIEKVGT
+489 LNQTRELIEKVGT

-537 LGKLLQGI
+537 LGTLLQGI

>member
-1 MPERSIRTRFEL
+1 MATRKVNTEFTVT
-13 EGEKQYKQAI
+13 GEEKLRRAI
-23 SEINSGVKVLDSE
+23 TEINNGAKVLKSE
-36 MRKLSA
+36 MNKLTAEYDGNTDSA
-42 TFEGETGS
+42 E
-50 LDFLEREYDILNRKM
+50 FLTQKYDILERQM
-65 LSQKDSVET
+65 LTQKDKVEA
-74 LRQAVKD
+74 LKQAVAD
-81 AGQAYKESD
+81 SAEAYGEADS
-90 PRLQQWIIRLNDAEA
+90 RTQNWIIQLNNAEA
-105 ALAKTYGKLGEVQAA
+105 ALSNTYGEMGR
-120 IDNDFI
+120 
-126 DTQTVY
+126 TQTAIENMD
-132 VKELSE
+132 KSLD
-138 EVKVFDSQLGLL
+138 EVSDSTG
-150 DKTYKDNADSAE
+150 SA
-162 YLSQKQ
+162 
-168 EILKAKIGNQA
+168 AG
-179 EAVDV
+179 
-184 LEAALKKSIE
+184 
-194 IHGKSAQQTRD
+194 GMT
-205 LQIALNSAK
+205 
-214 GELIETRAAADDTA
+214 
-228 TAMEELNKPV
+228 
-238 EETVPEMKSLGD
+238 SLGD
-250 VLDTI
+250 VLDTV
-255 ADKLGI
+255 ADKLGV

-278 AATAAAVTGVA
+278 ASTAAAAAGVA

-314 ALEALSSQTGVSTT
+314 ELEALSLQTGVSTT

-367 TAAKFDQLSV
+367 TAAKFDQLGV

-429 QGSGSLKKYADE
+429 QGSGSLKKYAAE

-489 LNETRELIEKVGT
+489 LNQTRELIEKVGT
-502 ALVDS
+502 ALIDS

-521 SLLEPLGDLT
+521 SLLEPLGDLVS
-531 ADILPP
+531 DLLPP
-537 LGKLLQGI
+537 LGVLLQGV
-545 AGTLA
+545 AGTIA
-550 WAADTI
+550 WIADTI

>member
-1 MPERSIRTRFEL
+1 MAKRKIETEL
-13 EGEKQYKQAI
+13 TLIGEEKFKRAI
-23 SEINSGVKVLDSE
+23 AEINNGAKVLKSE
-36 MRKLSA
+36 MNKLTAEYDGNTDSA
-42 TFEGETGS
+42 E
-50 LDFLEREYDILNRKM
+50 FLTQKYDILERQM
-65 LSQKDSVET
+65 LTQKDKVEA
-74 LRQAVKD
+74 LKQAVAD
-81 AGQAYKESD
+81 SAEAYGEADS
-90 PRLQQWIIRLNDAEA
+90 RTQNWIIQLNNAEA
-105 ALAKTYGKLGEVQAA
+105 ALANTYGEMGR
-120 IDNDFI
+120 
-126 DTQTVY
+126 TQTAI
-132 VKELSE
+132 E
-138 EVKVFDSQLGLL
+138 DMDGAL
-150 DKTYKDNADSAE
+150 D
-162 YLSQKQ
+162 
-168 EILKAKIGNQA
+168 
-179 EAVDV
+179 DV
-184 LEAALKKSIE
+184 S
-194 IHGKSAQQTRD
+194 GST
-205 LQIALNSAK
+205 
-214 GELIETRAAADDTA
+214 ETASGG
-228 TAMEELNKPV
+228 ME
-238 EETVPEMKSLGD
+238 SLGD
-250 VLDTI
+250 MLDTV

-261 KLPDGISKFTG
+261 KLPDSITRTAD
-272 GLGKIP
+272 GLGSIP
-278 AATAAAVTGVA
+278 TSTAVAAGAFAAVL
-289 AVVAVVIK
+289 AVVVK

-302 MDVTKE
+302 MDMTKE
-308 TAAAAK
+308 AADSAK
-314 ALEALSSQTGVSTT
+314 NLVDMSSQTGISTEN
-328 DLQAFQ
+328 LQAFQ

-341 VSSDQLADSLKD
+341 VSTDTIADSLKD

-358 SDAANGNEE
+358 SDAANGNEDVIE
-367 TAAKFDQLSV
+367 KFDQLGV
-377 SIYDAQGN
+377 SIYDADGN
-385 LRSSYDVFLDVIDGL
+385 LRNADDTFWDVVDSL
-400 GEMSNQAER
+400 GEMSNQTER
-409 DALAMSLINE
+409 DALAMDLINE
-419 SAQQLNPLIE
+419 SAQKLNPLIE
-429 QGSGSLKKYADE
+429 IGSEGFKKYADE

-456 LTAVDEAQNR
+456 LTDVDEAQNR

-489 LNETRELIEKVGT
+489 LNQTRELIEKVGT

-507 GAVDAFG
+507 GAVEAFG

-521 SLLEPLGDLT
+521 SLLEPLGDLVS
-531 ADILPP
+531 DLLPP
-537 LGKLLQGI
+537 LGVLLQGV
-545 AGTLA
+545 AGTIA
-550 WAADTI
+550 WIADTI

-664 PVNVYIEA
+664 PVNVYSEA

>member
-1 MPERSIRTRFEL
+1 MATRKVNTEFTVT
-13 EGEKQYKQAI
+13 GEEKLRRAI
-23 SEINSGVKVLDSE
+23 TEINNGAKVLKSE
-36 MRKLSA
+36 MNKLTAEYDGNTDSA
-42 TFEGETGS
+42 E
-50 LDFLEREYDILNRKM
+50 FLTQKYDILERQM
-65 LSQKDSVET
+65 LTQKDKVEA
-74 LRQAVKD
+74 LKQAVAD
-81 AGQAYKESD
+81 SAEAYGEADS
-90 PRLQQWIIRLNDAEA
+90 RTQNWIIQLNNAEA
-105 ALAKTYGKLGEVQAA
+105 ALANTYGEMGR
-120 IDNDFI
+120 
-126 DTQTVY
+126 TQTAI
-132 VKELSE
+132 E
-138 EVKVFDSQLGLL
+138 DMDGAL
-150 DKTYKDNADSAE
+150 D
-162 YLSQKQ
+162 
-168 EILKAKIGNQA
+168 
-179 EAVDV
+179 DV
-184 LEAALKKSIE
+184 S
-194 IHGKSAQQTRD
+194 GST
-205 LQIALNSAK
+205 
-214 GELIETRAAADDTA
+214 ETASGG
-228 TAMEELNKPV
+228 ME
-238 EETVPEMKSLGD
+238 SLGD
-250 VLDTI
+250 MLDTV

-261 KLPDGISKFTG
+261 KLPDSITKTAD
-272 GLGKIP
+272 GLGSIP
-278 AATAAAVTGVA
+278 TSTAVAAGAFAAVL
-289 AVVAVVIK
+289 AVVVK

-302 MDVTKE
+302 MDMTKE
-308 TAAAAK
+308 AADSAK
-314 ALEALSSQTGVSTT
+314 NLVDMSSQTGISTEN
-328 DLQAFQ
+328 LQAFQ

-341 VSSDQLADSLKD
+341 VSTDTIVDSLKD

-358 SDAANGNEE
+358 SDAANGNEDVIE
-367 TAAKFDQLSV
+367 KFDQLGV
-377 SIYDAQGN
+377 SIYDADGN
-385 LRSSYDVFLDVIDGL
+385 LRNAEDTFWDVVDSL
-400 GEMSNQAER
+400 GEMSNQTER
-409 DALAMSLINE
+409 DALAMDLINE
-419 SAQQLNPLIE
+419 SAQKLNPLIE
-429 QGSGSLKKYADE
+429 IGSEGFKKYADE

-456 LTAVDEAQNR
+456 LTDVDEAQNR

-480 EYAPYMSDA
+480 QYAPYMSDA
-489 LNETRELIEKVGT
+489 LNQTRELIEKVGT

-514 SILDSAV
+514 SILDSAI
-521 SLLEPLGDLT
+521 SLLEPLGDLVS
-531 ADILPP
+531 DLLPP
-537 LGKLLQGI
+537 LGVLLQGV
-545 AGTLA
+545 AGTIA
-550 WAADTI
+550 WIADTI

>member
-1 MPERSIRTRFEL
+1 MATRKVNTEFTVT
-13 EGEKQYKQAI
+13 GEEKLRRAI
-23 SEINSGVKVLDSE
+23 TEINNGAKVLKSE
-36 MRKLSA
+36 MNKLTAEYDGNTDSA
-42 TFEGETGS
+42 E
-50 LDFLEREYDILNRKM
+50 FLTQKYDILERQM
-65 LSQKDSVET
+65 LTQKDKVEA
-74 LRQAVKD
+74 LKQAVAD
-81 AGQAYKESD
+81 SAEAYGEADS
-90 PRLQQWIIRLNDAEA
+90 RTQNWIIQLNNAEA
-105 ALAKTYGKLGEVQAA
+105 ALANTYGEMGR
-120 IDNDFI
+120 
-126 DTQTVY
+126 TQTAIEDMD
-132 VKELSE
+132 KA
-138 EVKVFDSQLGLL
+138 FDGVSGS
-150 DKTYKDNADSAE
+150 T
-162 YLSQKQ
+162 
-168 EILKAKIGNQA
+168 G
-179 EAVDV
+179 
-184 LEAALKKSIE
+184 
-194 IHGKSAQQTRD
+194 
-205 LQIALNSAK
+205 
-214 GELIETRAAADDTA
+214 TA
-228 TAMEELNKPV
+228 TEGM
-238 EETVPEMKSLGD
+238 TSLGD
-250 VLDTI
+250 VLDTV

-278 AATAAAVTGVA
+278 ASTAAAAAGIA
-289 AVVAVVIK
+289 AVVAIVIK

-302 MDVTKE
+302 IDVTKE

-314 ALEALSSQTGVSTT
+314 ELEALSLQTGVSTT

-367 TAAKFDQLSV
+367 TAAKFDQLGV

-385 LRSSYDVFLDVIDGL
+385 LRSAYDVFLDVIDGL
-400 GEMSNQAER
+400 GEMGNQAER
-409 DALAMSLINE
+409 DALAMGLINE
-419 SAQQLNPLIE
+419 SAQKLNPLIE
-429 QGSGSLKKYADE
+429 QGSGSLKKYAAE

-489 LNETRELIEKVGT
+489 LNQTRELIEKVGK

-507 GAVDAFG
+507 GAVEAFG

-537 LGKLLQGI
+537 LGTLLKGV
-545 AGTLA
+545 AGTIA
-550 WAADTI
+550 WIADTI

-563 TLNGDRISTALGLN
+563 TLNGDRISTALGFN

-586 ALYGADYKTES
+586 TLYGADYKTES

-605 YDPTTGQWTGNYF
+605 YDPTTGQFSGNYF

-636 NGPETVYLPQG
+636 NGPETVYLPRG

>member
-1 MPERSIRTRFEL
+1 MASRKVNTEFTVT
-13 EGEKQYKQAI
+13 GEKELRRAI
-23 SEINSGVKVLDSE
+23 TEINNGAKVLKSEMNKLTAEYDGNTDSAEFLAQKYDILVRQMLTQQDKVKVL
-36 MRKLSA
+36 K
-42 TFEGETGS
+42 
-50 LDFLEREYDILNRKM
+50 
-65 LSQKDSVET
+65 
-74 LRQAVKD
+74 QAV
-81 AGQAYKESD
+81 AGAAEAYGEADS
-90 PRLQQWIIRLNDAEA
+90 RTQNWIIELNNAKA
-105 ALAKTYGKLGEVQAA
+105 ALAN
-120 IDNDFI
+120 I
-126 DTQTVY
+126 
-132 VKELSE
+132 S
-138 EVKVFDSQLGLL
+138 
-150 DKTYKDNADSAE
+150 
-162 YLSQKQ
+162 
-168 EILKAKIGNQA
+168 
-179 EAVDV
+179 
-184 LEAALKKSIE
+184 
-194 IHGKSAQQTRD
+194 
-205 LQIALNSAK
+205 
-214 GELIETRAAADDTA
+214 GELERTDTA
-228 TAMEELNKPV
+228 IEDMNKAFDGVSGSTGTATEDM
-238 EETVPEMKSLGD
+238 TSLGD
-250 VLDTI
+250 VLDTV

-272 GLGKIP
+272 RLGKIP
-278 AATAAAVTGVA
+278 ASTAAAAAGIA
-289 AVVAVVIK
+289 AVVAIVIK

-302 MDVTKE
+302 NDVTKE

-314 ALEALSSQTGVSTT
+314 ELEALSLQTGVSTT

-367 TAAKFDQLSV
+367 TAAKFDQLGV

-429 QGSGSLKKYADE
+429 QGSASLKKYADE

-471 EAVSKQISA
+471 EAVTKQISA
-480 EYAPYMSDA
+480 QYAPYMSDA
-489 LNETRELIEKVGT
+489 LNQTRELIEKIGK
-502 ALVDS
+502 AFIDS
-507 GAVDAFG
+507 GAVAAFS

-521 SLLEPLGDLT
+521 SLLEPLGELT
-531 ADILPP
+531 AEILPP
-537 LGKLLQGI
+537 LGTLLKGI

-597 YYDSTGNY
+597 YYDSAGNY

-664 PVNVYIEA
+664 LVNVYIEA

>member
-1 MPERSIRTRFEL
+1 MATRKVNTEFTVT
-13 EGEKQYKQAI
+13 GEEKLKRAI
-23 SEINSGVKVLDSE
+23 TEINNGAKVLKSE
-36 MRKLSA
+36 MNKLTAEYDGNTDSA
-42 TFEGETGS
+42 E
-50 LDFLEREYDILNRKM
+50 FLTQKYDILERQM
-65 LSQKDSVET
+65 LTQKDKVEA
-74 LRQAVKD
+74 LKQAVAD
-81 AGQAYKESD
+81 SAEAYGEADS
-90 PRLQQWIIRLNDAEA
+90 RTQNWIIQLNNAEA
-105 ALAKTYGKLGEVQAA
+105 ALANTYGEMGR
-120 IDNDFI
+120 
-126 DTQTVY
+126 TQTAIENMD
-132 VKELSE
+132 KSLD
-138 EVKVFDSQLGLL
+138 EVSDSTG
-150 DKTYKDNADSAE
+150 SA
-162 YLSQKQ
+162 
-168 EILKAKIGNQA
+168 A
-179 EAVDV
+179 EGV
-184 LEAALKKSIE
+184 
-194 IHGKSAQQTRD
+194 T
-205 LQIALNSAK
+205 
-214 GELIETRAAADDTA
+214 
-228 TAMEELNKPV
+228 
-238 EETVPEMKSLGD
+238 SLGD
-250 VLDTI
+250 VLDTV
-255 ADKLGI
+255 ADKLGV
-261 KLPDGISKFTG
+261 KLPDGLSKFTG

-278 AATAAAVTGVA
+278 ASTAAAAAGIA
-289 AVVAVVIK
+289 AVVAAGIK
-297 LEKKL
+297 LERKL

-314 ALEALSSQTGVSTT
+314 ELEALSLQTSVSTT

-367 TAAKFDQLSV
+367 TAAKFDQLGV

-429 QGSGSLKKYADE
+429 QGSGSLKKYAAE

-489 LNETRELIEKVGT
+489 LNQTRDLIEKVGT

-537 LGKLLQGI
+537 LGTLLQGI

>member
-1 MPERSIRTRFEL
+1 MPTRQVNTDFKVT
-13 EGEKQYKQAI
+13 GEEKLKRAI
-23 SEINSGVKVLDSE
+23 AEINNGTKVLNSE
-36 MRKLSA
+36 MRKLTAEYDGNNDSV
-42 TFEGETGS
+42 E
-50 LDFLEREYDILNRKM
+50 FLTQKYDILERQM
-65 LSQKDSVET
+65 LSQKDKVEA
-74 LRQAVKD
+74 LKQAVAD
-81 AGQAYKESD
+81 SAEAYGEADS
-90 PRLQQWIIRLNDAEA
+90 RTQNWIIQLNNAEA
-105 ALAKTYGKLGEVQAA
+105 ALANTYGEMGR
-120 IDNDFI
+120 
-126 DTQTVY
+126 TQTAIENMD
-132 VKELSE
+132 KSLD
-138 EVKVFDSQLGLL
+138 EVSDSTG
-150 DKTYKDNADSAE
+150 SA
-162 YLSQKQ
+162 
-168 EILKAKIGNQA
+168 A
-179 EAVDV
+179 EGV
-184 LEAALKKSIE
+184 
-194 IHGKSAQQTRD
+194 T
-205 LQIALNSAK
+205 
-214 GELIETRAAADDTA
+214 
-228 TAMEELNKPV
+228 
-238 EETVPEMKSLGD
+238 SLGD
-250 VLDTI
+250 VLDTV
-255 ADKLGI
+255 ADKLGV

-278 AATAAAVTGVA
+278 ASTAAAAAGVA
-289 AVVAVVIK
+289 AVVAAVIK

-314 ALEALSSQTGVSTT
+314 ELEALSLQTGVSTT

-358 SDAANGNEE
+358 ADAANGNEE
-367 TAAKFDQLSV
+367 TAAKFDQLGV

-429 QGSGSLKKYADE
+429 QGSGSLKKYAAE

-456 LTAVDEAQNR
+456 LTDVDEAQNR

-531 ADILPP
+531 SDILPP
-537 LGKLLQGI
+537 LGTLLQGI

>member
-1 MPERSIRTRFEL
+1 MATRKVNTEFTVT
-13 EGEKQYKQAI
+13 GEEKLRRAI
-23 SEINSGVKVLDSE
+23 TEINNGAKVLKSE
-36 MRKLSA
+36 MNKLTAEYDGNTDSA
-42 TFEGETGS
+42 E
-50 LDFLEREYDILNRKM
+50 FLTQKYDILERQM
-65 LSQKDSVET
+65 LTQKDKVEA
-74 LRQAVKD
+74 LKQAVAD
-81 AGQAYKESD
+81 SAEAYGEADSKT
-90 PRLQQWIIRLNDAEA
+90 QGWIIQLNNAEA
-105 ALAKTYGKLGEVQAA
+105 ALANTYGEMGR
-120 IDNDFI
+120 
-126 DTQTVY
+126 TQTAIEDMD
-132 VKELSE
+132 KSLD
-138 EVKVFDSQLGLL
+138 EVSDSTG
-150 DKTYKDNADSAE
+150 SA
-162 YLSQKQ
+162 
-168 EILKAKIGNQA
+168 A
-179 EAVDV
+179 EGV
-184 LEAALKKSIE
+184 
-194 IHGKSAQQTRD
+194 T
-205 LQIALNSAK
+205 
-214 GELIETRAAADDTA
+214 
-228 TAMEELNKPV
+228 
-238 EETVPEMKSLGD
+238 SLGD
-250 VLDTI
+250 VLDTV

-278 AATAAAVTGVA
+278 ASTAAAAAGIA
-289 AVVAVVIK
+289 AVVAIVIK

-314 ALEALSSQTGVSTT
+314 ELEALSLQTGVSTT

-367 TAAKFDQLSV
+367 TAAKFDQLGV

-429 QGSGSLKKYADE
+429 QGSGSLKKYAAE

-502 ALVDS
+502 ALIDS
-507 GAVDAFG
+507 GAVEAFG

-537 LGKLLQGI
+537 LGTLLQGI

>member
-1 MPERSIRTRFEL
+1 M
-13 EGEKQYKQAI
+13 
-23 SEINSGVKVLDSE
+23 
-36 MRKLSA
+36 
-42 TFEGETGS
+42 
-50 LDFLEREYDILNRKM
+50 DI
-65 LSQKDSVET
+65 T
-74 LRQAVKD
+74 
-81 AGQAYKESD
+81 KES
-90 PRLQQWIIRLNDAEA
+90 
-105 ALAKTYGKLGEVQAA
+105 
-120 IDNDFI
+120 
-126 DTQTVY
+126 
-132 VKELSE
+132 
-138 EVKVFDSQLGLL
+138 
-150 DKTYKDNADSAE
+150 
-162 YLSQKQ
+162 
-168 EILKAKIGNQA
+168 
-179 EAVDV
+179 
-184 LEAALKKSIE
+184 
-194 IHGKSAQQTRD
+194 
-205 LQIALNSAK
+205 
-214 GELIETRAAADDTA
+214 
-228 TAMEELNKPV
+228 
-238 EETVPEMKSLGD
+238 
-250 VLDTI
+250 
-255 ADKLGI
+255 
-261 KLPDGISKFTG
+261 
-272 GLGKIP
+272 
-278 AATAAAVTGVA
+278 
-289 AVVAVVIK
+289 
-297 LEKKL
+297 
-302 MDVTKE
+302 
-308 TAAAAK
+308 AAAAK
-314 ALEALSSQTGVSTT
+314 ELEALSLQSGVSAQ

-334 YAEDFIG
+334 YAEDFLD
-341 VSSDQLADSLKD
+341 VSTDTLTDSLKD

-358 SDAANGNEE
+358 SDAKDGNEDVI
-367 TAAKFDQLSV
+367 AMFDQLGVSV
-377 SIYDAQGN
+377 TDAGGN
-385 LRSSYDVFLDVIDGL
+385 LRDSYDVFLDVIDGL

-409 DALAMSLINE
+409 DALAMGLINE
-419 SAQQLNPLIE
+419 SAQKLNPLIE
-429 QGSGSLKKYADE
+429 QGSGSLKKYAAE

-489 LNETRELIEKVGT
+489 LNQTRELIEKVGT

-507 GAVDAFG
+507 GAVEAFG

-537 LGKLLQGI
+537 LGTLLQGI

-556 NLIVGLL
+556 NVIVGLL

-586 ALYGADYKTES
+586 ALYGADYKSES

-605 YDPTTGQWTGNYF
+605 YDPTTGQWTGNYY

>member
-1 MPERSIRTRFEL
+1 MATRKVNTEFTVT
-13 EGEKQYKQAI
+13 GEEKLRRAI
-23 SEINSGVKVLDSE
+23 TEINNGAKVLKSE
-36 MRKLSA
+36 MNKLTAEYDGNTDSA
-42 TFEGETGS
+42 E
-50 LDFLEREYDILNRKM
+50 FLTQKYDILERQM
-65 LSQKDSVET
+65 LTQKDKVEA
-74 LRQAVKD
+74 LKQAVAD
-81 AGQAYKESD
+81 SAEAYGEADS
-90 PRLQQWIIRLNDAEA
+90 RTQNWIIQLNNAEA
-105 ALAKTYGKLGEVQAA
+105 ALANTYGEMGR
-120 IDNDFI
+120 
-126 DTQTVY
+126 TQTAIEDMD
-132 VKELSE
+132 KA
-138 EVKVFDSQLGLL
+138 FDGVSGS
-150 DKTYKDNADSAE
+150 T
-162 YLSQKQ
+162 
-168 EILKAKIGNQA
+168 G
-179 EAVDV
+179 
-184 LEAALKKSIE
+184 
-194 IHGKSAQQTRD
+194 
-205 LQIALNSAK
+205 
-214 GELIETRAAADDTA
+214 TA
-228 TAMEELNKPV
+228 TEGM
-238 EETVPEMKSLGD
+238 TSLGD
-250 VLDTI
+250 VLDTV

-278 AATAAAVTGVA
+278 ASTAAAAAGIA
-289 AVVAVVIK
+289 AVVAIVIK

-302 MDVTKE
+302 IDVTKE

-314 ALEALSSQTGVSTT
+314 ELEALSLQTGVSTT

-367 TAAKFDQLSV
+367 TAAKFDQLGV

-385 LRSSYDVFLDVIDGL
+385 LRSAYDVFLDVIDGL
-400 GEMSNQAER
+400 GEMGNQAER
-409 DALAMSLINE
+409 DALAMGLINE
-419 SAQQLNPLIE
+419 SAQKLNPLIE
-429 QGSGSLKKYADE
+429 QGSGSLKKYAAE

-489 LNETRELIEKVGT
+489 LNQTRELIEKVGK

-507 GAVDAFG
+507 GAVEAFG

-537 LGKLLQGI
+537 LGTLLKGV
-545 AGTLA
+545 AGTIA
-550 WAADTI
+550 WIADTI

-563 TLNGDRISTALGLN
+563 TLNGDRISTALGFN

-586 ALYGADYKTES
+586 TLYGADYKTES

-605 YDPTTGQWTGNYF
+605 YDPTTGQFSGNYF
-618 HNAGGNDNFPG
+618 HNAGENDNFPG

-693 MKGAPR
+693 MKGAPRCARH

>member
-1 MPERSIRTRFEL
+1 MATRKVNTEFTVT
-13 EGEKQYKQAI
+13 GEEKLRRAI
-23 SEINSGVKVLDSE
+23 TEINNGAKVLKSE
-36 MRKLSA
+36 MNKLTAEYDGNTDSA
-42 TFEGETGS
+42 E
-50 LDFLEREYDILNRKM
+50 FLTQKYDILERQM
-65 LSQKDSVET
+65 LTQKDKVEV
-74 LRQAVKD
+74 LKQAVAD
-81 AGQAYKESD
+81 SAEAYGEADSKT
-90 PRLQQWIIRLNDAEA
+90 QNWIIQLNNAEA
-105 ALAKTYGKLGEVQAA
+105 ALANTYGEMRR
-120 IDNDFI
+120 
-126 DTQTVY
+126 TQTAI
-132 VKELSE
+132 E
-138 EVKVFDSQLGLL
+138 DMDGAL
-150 DKTYKDNADSAE
+150 D
-162 YLSQKQ
+162 
-168 EILKAKIGNQA
+168 
-179 EAVDV
+179 DV
-184 LEAALKKSIE
+184 S
-194 IHGKSAQQTRD
+194 GST
-205 LQIALNSAK
+205 
-214 GELIETRAAADDTA
+214 ETASGG
-228 TAMEELNKPV
+228 ME
-238 EETVPEMKSLGD
+238 SLGD
-250 VLDTI
+250 VLDTV

-278 AATAAAVTGVA
+278 ASTAAAAAGVA

-297 LEKKL
+297 LEQKL
-302 MDVTKE
+302 MDVNKE

-314 ALEALSSQTGVSTT
+314 ELQALSSQTGVSTQ

-367 TAAKFDQLSV
+367 TAAKFDQLGV

-409 DALAMSLINE
+409 DALAMGIINE
-419 SAQQLNPLIE
+419 SAQKLNPLIE
-429 QGSGSLKKYADE
+429 QGSASLKKYADE

-489 LNETRELIEKVGT
+489 LNQTRELIEEVGT
-502 ALVDS
+502 ALIDS

-605 YDPTTGQWTGNYF
+605 YDPTTGQWTGNYY

-693 MKGAPR
+693 MKGVPR

>member
-1 MPERSIRTRFEL
+1 MATRKVNTEFTVT
-13 EGEKQYKQAI
+13 GEEKLRRAI
-23 SEINSGVKVLDSE
+23 TEINNGAKVLKSE
-36 MRKLSA
+36 MNKLTAEYDGNTDSA
-42 TFEGETGS
+42 E
-50 LDFLEREYDILNRKM
+50 FLTQKYDILERQM
-65 LSQKDSVET
+65 LTQKDKVEA
-74 LRQAVKD
+74 LKQAVAD
-81 AGQAYKESD
+81 SAEAYGEADSKT
-90 PRLQQWIIRLNDAEA
+90 QGWIIQLNNAEA
-105 ALAKTYGKLGEVQAA
+105 ALANTYGEMGR
-120 IDNDFI
+120 
-126 DTQTVY
+126 TQTAIEDMD
-132 VKELSE
+132 KA
-138 EVKVFDSQLGLL
+138 L
-150 DKTYKDNADSAE
+150 DGVSGST
-162 YLSQKQ
+162 
-168 EILKAKIGNQA
+168 G
-179 EAVDV
+179 
-184 LEAALKKSIE
+184 
-194 IHGKSAQQTRD
+194 
-205 LQIALNSAK
+205 
-214 GELIETRAAADDTA
+214 TA
-228 TAMEELNKPV
+228 TEGM
-238 EETVPEMKSLGD
+238 TSLGD
-250 VLDTI
+250 VLDTV

-278 AATAAAVTGVA
+278 AATAAAVTGIA
-289 AVVAVVIK
+289 AVVAIVIQ
-297 LEKKL
+297 LTKKL

-314 ALEALSSQTGVSTT
+314 ELQVLSSQTGISTR

-367 TAAKFDQLSV
+367 TAAKFDQLGV

-419 SAQQLNPLIE
+419 SAQKLNPLIE
-429 QGSGSLKKYADE
+429 QGSGSLKKYAAE

-456 LTAVDEAQNR
+456 LTDVDDAMNR
-466 LLKSQ
+466 LRLSQ
-471 EAVSKQISA
+471 EAVTKQISA
-480 EYAPYMSDA
+480 EFAPYMSDA
-489 LNETRELIEKVGT
+489 LNETRKLIENIGK

-507 GAVDAFG
+507 GAVAAFG
-514 SILDSAV
+514 SILDSVV
-521 SLLEPLGDLT
+521 SILEPLSELT
-531 ADILPP
+531 QVLMPVASVQI
-537 LGKLLQGI
+537 KAV

-550 WAADTI
+550 WVADTI
-556 NLIVGLL
+556 NLIAGLL

-577 PNKASNIQK
+577 PNKASNTQK

>member
-1 MPERSIRTRFEL
+1 MATRKVNTEFTVT
-13 EGEKQYKQAI
+13 GEEKLRRAI
-23 SEINSGVKVLDSE
+23 TEINNGAKVLKSE
-36 MRKLSA
+36 MNKLTAEYDGNTDSA
-42 TFEGETGS
+42 E
-50 LDFLEREYDILNRKM
+50 FLTQKYDILERQM
-65 LSQKDSVET
+65 LTQKDKVEA
-74 LRQAVKD
+74 LKQAVAD
-81 AGQAYKESD
+81 SAEAYGEADS
-90 PRLQQWIIRLNDAEA
+90 RTQNWIIQLNNAEA
-105 ALAKTYGKLGEVQAA
+105 ALANTYGEMGR
-120 IDNDFI
+120 
-126 DTQTVY
+126 TQTAI
-132 VKELSE
+132 E
-138 EVKVFDSQLGLL
+138 DMDGAL
-150 DKTYKDNADSAE
+150 D
-162 YLSQKQ
+162 
-168 EILKAKIGNQA
+168 
-179 EAVDV
+179 DV
-184 LEAALKKSIE
+184 S
-194 IHGKSAQQTRD
+194 GST
-205 LQIALNSAK
+205 
-214 GELIETRAAADDTA
+214 ETASGG
-228 TAMEELNKPV
+228 ME
-238 EETVPEMKSLGD
+238 SLGD
-250 VLDTI
+250 VLDTV

-261 KLPDGISKFTG
+261 KLPDSITKTAD
-272 GLGKIP
+272 GLGAIP
-278 AATAAAVTGVA
+278 TSTAVAAGAFAAVL
-289 AVVAVVIK
+289 AVVVK

-302 MDVTKE
+302 MDMTKE
-308 TAAAAK
+308 AADSAK
-314 ALEALSSQTGVSTT
+314 NLVDMSSQTGISTEN
-328 DLQAFQ
+328 LQAFQ

-341 VSSDQLADSLKD
+341 VSTDTIADSLKD

-358 SDAANGNEE
+358 SDAVNGNEDVIE
-367 TAAKFDQLSV
+367 KFDQLGV
-377 SIYDAQGN
+377 SIYDADGN
-385 LRSSYDVFLDVIDGL
+385 LRNAEDTFWDVVDSL
-400 GEMSNQAER
+400 GEMSNQTER
-409 DALAMSLINE
+409 DALAMDLINE
-419 SAQQLNPLIE
+419 SAQKLNPLIE
-429 QGSGSLKKYADE
+429 IGSEGFKKYADE

-502 ALVDS
+502 ALIDS

-521 SLLEPLGDLT
+521 SLLEPLGDLVS
-531 ADILPP
+531 DLLPP
-537 LGKLLQGI
+537 LGVLLQGV
-545 AGTLA
+545 AGTIA
-550 WAADTI
+550 WIADTI
-556 NLIVGLL
+556 NLIVGIL

-586 ALYGADYKTES
+586 ALYGADYKSES

-605 YDPTTGQWTGNYF
+605 YDPTTGQWTGNYY

>member
-1 MPERSIRTRFEL
+1 MPTRQVNTDFKVT
-13 EGEKQYKQAI
+13 GEEKLKRAI
-23 SEINSGVKVLDSE
+23 AEINNGTKVLNSE
-36 MRKLSA
+36 MRKLTAEYDGNNDSV
-42 TFEGETGS
+42 E
-50 LDFLEREYDILNRKM
+50 FLTQKYDILERQM
-65 LSQKDSVET
+65 LSQKDKVEA
-74 LRQAVKD
+74 LKKAVAD
-81 AGQAYKESD
+81 SAAAYGEADS
-90 PRLQQWIIRLNDAEA
+90 RTQNWIIQLNNAEA
-105 ALAKTYGKLGEVQAA
+105 ALANTYGEMGR
-120 IDNDFI
+120 
-126 DTQTVY
+126 TQTAIENMD
-132 VKELSE
+132 KSLD
-138 EVKVFDSQLGLL
+138 EVSGS
-150 DKTYKDNADSAE
+150 TGSA
-162 YLSQKQ
+162 
-168 EILKAKIGNQA
+168 A
-179 EAVDV
+179 EGV
-184 LEAALKKSIE
+184 
-194 IHGKSAQQTRD
+194 T
-205 LQIALNSAK
+205 
-214 GELIETRAAADDTA
+214 
-228 TAMEELNKPV
+228 
-238 EETVPEMKSLGD
+238 SLGD
-250 VLDTI
+250 VLDTV
-255 ADKLGI
+255 ADKLGV

-278 AATAAAVTGVA
+278 VSTAAAAAGIA
-289 AVVAVVIK
+289 AVVAAGTK
-297 LEKKL
+297 LERKL

-308 TAAAAK
+308 SAAAAK
-314 ALEALSSQTGVSTT
+314 ELEALSLQSGVSAQ

-334 YAEDFIG
+334 YAEDFLD
-341 VSSDQLADSLKD
+341 VSTDTLTDSLKD

-358 SDAANGNEE
+358 SDAKDGNEDVI
-367 TAAKFDQLSV
+367 AMFDQLGVSV
-377 SIYDAQGN
+377 TDAGGN
-385 LRSSYDVFLDVIDGL
+385 LRDSYDVFLDVIDGL

-409 DALAMSLINE
+409 DALAMGLINE
-419 SAQQLNPLIE
+419 SAQKLNPLIE
-429 QGSGSLKKYADE
+429 QGSGSLKKYAAE

-489 LNETRELIEKVGT
+489 LNETRELIENVGK
-502 ALVDS
+502 ALIDS

-537 LGKLLQGI
+537 LGTLLQGI

>member
-1 MPERSIRTRFEL
+1 MVTRKVNTEFTVT
-13 EGEKQYKQAI
+13 GEEKLRRAI
-23 SEINSGVKVLDSE
+23 TEINNGAKVLKSE
-36 MRKLSA
+36 MNKLTAEYDGNTDSA
-42 TFEGETGS
+42 E
-50 LDFLEREYDILNRKM
+50 FLTQKYDILERQM
-65 LSQKDSVET
+65 LTQKDKVEA
-74 LRQAVKD
+74 LKQAVAD
-81 AGQAYKESD
+81 SAEAYGEADS
-90 PRLQQWIIRLNDAEA
+90 RTQNWIIQLNNAEA
-105 ALAKTYGKLGEVQAA
+105 ALANTYGEMGR
-120 IDNDFI
+120 
-126 DTQTVY
+126 TQTAIEDMD
-132 VKELSE
+132 KSLD
-138 EVKVFDSQLGLL
+138 EVSDSTG
-150 DKTYKDNADSAE
+150 SA
-162 YLSQKQ
+162 S
-168 EILKAKIGNQA
+168 G
-179 EAVDV
+179 
-184 LEAALKKSIE
+184 
-194 IHGKSAQQTRD
+194 GMT
-205 LQIALNSAK
+205 
-214 GELIETRAAADDTA
+214 
-228 TAMEELNKPV
+228 
-238 EETVPEMKSLGD
+238 SLGD
-250 VLDTI
+250 VLDTV

-278 AATAAAVTGVA
+278 ASTAAAAAGIA
-289 AVVAVVIK
+289 AVVAIVIK

-314 ALEALSSQTGVSTT
+314 ELEALSLQTGVSTT

-367 TAAKFDQLSV
+367 TAAKFDQLGV

-471 EAVSKQISA
+471 EAVTKQISA

-514 SILDSAV
+514 SILDSAI
-521 SLLEPLGDLT
+521 SLLEPLGDLVS
-531 ADILPP
+531 DLLPP
-537 LGKLLQGI
+537 LGVLLQGV
-545 AGTLA
+545 AGTIA
-550 WAADTI
+550 WIADTI

>member
-1 MPERSIRTRFEL
+1 MATRKVNTEFTVT
-13 EGEKQYKQAI
+13 GEEKLRRAI
-23 SEINSGVKVLDSE
+23 TEINNGAKVLKSE
-36 MRKLSA
+36 MNKLTAEYDGNTDSA
-42 TFEGETGS
+42 E
-50 LDFLEREYDILNRKM
+50 FLTQKYDILERQM
-65 LSQKDSVET
+65 LTQKDKVEA
-74 LRQAVKD
+74 LKQAVAD
-81 AGQAYKESD
+81 SAEAYGEADS
-90 PRLQQWIIRLNDAEA
+90 RTQNWIIQLNNAEA
-105 ALAKTYGKLGEVQAA
+105 ALANTYGEMGR
-120 IDNDFI
+120 
-126 DTQTVY
+126 TQTAI
-132 VKELSE
+132 E
-138 EVKVFDSQLGLL
+138 DMDGAL
-150 DKTYKDNADSAE
+150 D
-162 YLSQKQ
+162 
-168 EILKAKIGNQA
+168 
-179 EAVDV
+179 DV
-184 LEAALKKSIE
+184 S
-194 IHGKSAQQTRD
+194 GST
-205 LQIALNSAK
+205 
-214 GELIETRAAADDTA
+214 ETASGG
-228 TAMEELNKPV
+228 ME
-238 EETVPEMKSLGD
+238 SLGD
-250 VLDTI
+250 VLDTV

-261 KLPDGISKFTG
+261 KLPDSITKTAD
-272 GLGKIP
+272 GLGAIP
-278 AATAAAVTGVA
+278 TSTAVAAGAFAAVL
-289 AVVAVVIK
+289 AVVVK

-302 MDVTKE
+302 MDMTKE
-308 TAAAAK
+308 AADSAK
-314 ALEALSSQTGVSTT
+314 NLVDMSSQTGISTEN
-328 DLQAFQ
+328 LQAFQ

-341 VSSDQLADSLKD
+341 VGTDTIADSLKD

-358 SDAANGNEE
+358 SDAANGNEDVIE
-367 TAAKFDQLSV
+367 KFDQLGV
-377 SIYDAQGN
+377 SIYDADGN
-385 LRSSYDVFLDVIDGL
+385 LRNAEDTFWDVVDSL
-400 GEMSNQAER
+400 GEMSNQTER
-409 DALAMSLINE
+409 DALAMDLINE
-419 SAQQLNPLIE
+419 SAQKLNPLIE
-429 QGSGSLKKYADE
+429 IGSEGFKKYADE

-456 LTAVDEAQNR
+456 LTDVDEAQNR

-480 EYAPYMSDA
+480 QYAPYMSDA

-502 ALVDS
+502 ALIDS

-521 SLLEPLGDLT
+521 SLLEPLGDLVS
-531 ADILPP
+531 DLLPP
-537 LGKLLQGI
+537 LGVLLQGV
-545 AGTLA
+545 AGTIA
-550 WAADTI
+550 WIADTI

>member
-1 MPERSIRTRFEL
+1 MPTRQVNTDFKVT
-13 EGEKQYKQAI
+13 GEEKLKRAI
-23 SEINSGVKVLDSE
+23 AEINNGTKVLNSE
-36 MRKLSA
+36 MRKLTAEYDGNNDSI
-42 TFEGETGS
+42 E
-50 LDFLEREYDILNRKM
+50 FLTQKYDILERQM
-65 LSQKDSVET
+65 LSQKDKVEA
-74 LRQAVKD
+74 LKKAVAD
-81 AGQAYKESD
+81 SAEAYGEADS
-90 PRLQQWIIRLNDAEA
+90 RTQNWIIQLNNAEA
-105 ALAKTYGKLGEVQAA
+105 ALANTYGEMGR
-120 IDNDFI
+120 
-126 DTQTVY
+126 TQTAIENMD
-132 VKELSE
+132 KSLD
-138 EVKVFDSQLGLL
+138 EVSGS
-150 DKTYKDNADSAE
+150 TGSA
-162 YLSQKQ
+162 
-168 EILKAKIGNQA
+168 A
-179 EAVDV
+179 EGV
-184 LEAALKKSIE
+184 
-194 IHGKSAQQTRD
+194 T
-205 LQIALNSAK
+205 
-214 GELIETRAAADDTA
+214 
-228 TAMEELNKPV
+228 
-238 EETVPEMKSLGD
+238 SLGD
-250 VLDTI
+250 VLDTV
-255 ADKLGI
+255 ADKLGV

-278 AATAAAVTGVA
+278 ASTAAAAAGIA
-289 AVVAVVIK
+289 AVVAAGIK
-297 LEKKL
+297 LERKL

-308 TAAAAK
+308 SAAAAK
-314 ALEALSSQTGVSTT
+314 ELEALSLQSGVSAQ

-334 YAEDFIG
+334 YAEDFLD
-341 VSSDQLADSLKD
+341 VSTDTLTDSLKD

-358 SDAANGNEE
+358 SDAKDGNEDVI
-367 TAAKFDQLSV
+367 AMFDQLGVSV
-377 SIYDAQGN
+377 TDAGGN
-385 LRSSYDVFLDVIDGL
+385 LRDSYDVFLDVIDGL

-409 DALAMSLINE
+409 DALAMGLINE
-419 SAQQLNPLIE
+419 SAQKLNPLIE
-429 QGSGSLKKYADE
+429 QGSGSLKKYAAE

-480 EYAPYMSDA
+480 EYAPHMSDA
-489 LNETRELIEKVGT
+489 LNETRELIENVGK
-502 ALVDS
+502 ALIDS
-507 GAVDAFG
+507 GAVDASG
-514 SILDSAV
+514 SILDSTV

-531 ADILPP
+531 SDILPP
-537 LGKLLQGI
+537 LGTLLQGI

>member
-1 MPERSIRTRFEL
+1 MATRKVNTEFTVT
-13 EGEKQYKQAI
+13 GEKELRRAI
-23 SEINSGVKVLDSE
+23 TEINNGAKVLKSEMNKLTAEYDGNTDSAEFLAEKYDILVRQMLTQQDKVKVL
-36 MRKLSA
+36 K
-42 TFEGETGS
+42 
-50 LDFLEREYDILNRKM
+50 
-65 LSQKDSVET
+65 
-74 LRQAVKD
+74 QAV
-81 AGQAYKESD
+81 AGAAEAYGEADS
-90 PRLQQWIIRLNDAEA
+90 RTQNWIIELNNAKA
-105 ALAKTYGKLGEVQAA
+105 ALAN
-120 IDNDFI
+120 I
-126 DTQTVY
+126 
-132 VKELSE
+132 S
-138 EVKVFDSQLGLL
+138 
-150 DKTYKDNADSAE
+150 
-162 YLSQKQ
+162 
-168 EILKAKIGNQA
+168 
-179 EAVDV
+179 
-184 LEAALKKSIE
+184 
-194 IHGKSAQQTRD
+194 
-205 LQIALNSAK
+205 
-214 GELIETRAAADDTA
+214 GELERTDTA
-228 TAMEELNKPV
+228 IEDMNKAFDGVSGSTGTATEDM
-238 EETVPEMKSLGD
+238 TSLGD
-250 VLDTI
+250 VLDTV

-272 GLGKIP
+272 RLGKIP
-278 AATAAAVTGVA
+278 ASTAAAAAGIA
-289 AVVAVVIK
+289 AVVAIVIK

-302 MDVTKE
+302 IDVTKE

-314 ALEALSSQTGVSTT
+314 ELEALSLQTGVSTT

-367 TAAKFDQLSV
+367 TAAKFDQLGV

-429 QGSGSLKKYADE
+429 QGSGSLKKYAAE

-489 LNETRELIEKVGT
+489 LNETRELIEKVGK

-521 SLLEPLGDLT
+521 SLLEPLGDLVS
-531 ADILPP
+531 DLLPP
-537 LGKLLQGI
+537 LGFLLQGV
-545 AGTLA
+545 AGTIA
-550 WAADTI
+550 WIADTI

>member
-1 MPERSIRTRFEL
+1 MPTRQVNTDFKVT
-13 EGEKQYKQAI
+13 GEEKLKRAI
-23 SEINSGVKVLDSE
+23 AEINNGTKVLNSE
-36 MRKLSA
+36 MRKLTAEYDGNNDSV
-42 TFEGETGS
+42 E
-50 LDFLEREYDILNRKM
+50 FLTQKYDILERQM
-65 LSQKDSVET
+65 LTQKDKVEA
-74 LRQAVKD
+74 LKQAVAD
-81 AGQAYKESD
+81 SAAAYGEADS
-90 PRLQQWIIRLNDAEA
+90 RTQNWIIQLNNAEA
-105 ALAKTYGKLGEVQAA
+105 ALANTYGEMGR
-120 IDNDFI
+120 
-126 DTQTVY
+126 TQTAIENMD
-132 VKELSE
+132 KSLD
-138 EVKVFDSQLGLL
+138 EVSDSTG
-150 DKTYKDNADSAE
+150 SA
-162 YLSQKQ
+162 
-168 EILKAKIGNQA
+168 A
-179 EAVDV
+179 EGV
-184 LEAALKKSIE
+184 
-194 IHGKSAQQTRD
+194 T
-205 LQIALNSAK
+205 
-214 GELIETRAAADDTA
+214 
-228 TAMEELNKPV
+228 
-238 EETVPEMKSLGD
+238 SLGD
-250 VLDTI
+250 VLDTV

-278 AATAAAVTGVA
+278 ASTAAAAAGIA
-289 AVVAVVIK
+289 AVVAAGIK
-297 LEKKL
+297 LERKL

-308 TAAAAK
+308 SAAAAK
-314 ALEALSSQTGVSTT
+314 ELEALSLQSGVSAQ

-334 YAEDFIG
+334 YAEDFLD
-341 VSSDQLADSLKD
+341 VSTDTLTDSLKD

-358 SDAANGNEE
+358 SDAKGGNEE
-367 TAAKFDQLSV
+367 VIAMFDQLGVSV
-377 SIYDAQGN
+377 TDAGGN
-385 LRSSYDVFLDVIDGL
+385 LRDSYDVFLDVIDGL

-409 DALAMSLINE
+409 DALAMGLINE
-419 SAQQLNPLIE
+419 SAQKLNPLIE
-429 QGSGSLKKYADE
+429 QGSASLKKYADE

-456 LTAVDEAQNR
+456 LTEVDEAQNR

-489 LNETRELIEKVGT
+489 LNQTRELIEKVGT

-537 LGKLLQGI
+537 LGTLLQGI